1 MVISPIIKQRGQ
13 TALEEM
19 VIMGQLL
26 IKRLTLRLAHF
37 AIWQDENITRRRSH
51 ALAPVVQLQRLRHI
65 APLIVQRYAN
75 ANAARS
81 GHQIQRQNFAA
92 RPRQRIGLTG
102 RQVVFYAA
110 FR

>member
-1 MVISPIIKQRGQ
+1 MVIARIIKQRGQ

-37 AIWQDENITRRRSH
+37 AIWQDENITAGAQH

-65 APLIVQRYAN
+65 APLIVQRYAKY
-75 ANAARS
+75 RT
-81 GHQIQRQNFAA
+81 QRVLDIKIQRQNFAA
-92 RPRQRIGLTG
+92 RPRQRIG
-102 RQVVFYAA
+102 
-110 FR
+110 